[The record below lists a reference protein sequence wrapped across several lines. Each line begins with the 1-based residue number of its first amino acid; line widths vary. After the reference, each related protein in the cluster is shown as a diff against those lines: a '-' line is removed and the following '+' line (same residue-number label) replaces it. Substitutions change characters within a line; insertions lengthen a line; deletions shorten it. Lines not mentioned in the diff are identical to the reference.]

1 MVHILNE
8 NNSIFNRFLAE
19 IRDSLIQKDRM
30 RFRKNMERIAEFFAY
45 EISKTMDFVETEVNT
60 PLGVARINDL
70 KQEPVIASI
79 LRAGIPMHEG
89 FLNVFD
95 KADNAFISAYRKYE
109 SGKSFTI
116 ECEYISSPDIT
127 GRTLILADPMLA
139 TGSSLVVVYNALL
152 KIGIPSHT
160 HIVSAIASKQGVENL
175 LKMLPGDN
183 LTIWTGAVDDEL
195 NVKSYII
202 PGLGDAGD
210 LAYGEKL

>member
-30 RFRKNMERIAEFFAY
+30 RFRKNLERIAEFFAY
-45 EISKTMDFVETEVNT
+45 EISKTMNFVETEVTT
-60 PLGVARINDL
+60 PLGIAKVSDL

-109 SGKSFTI
+109 SDKTFTI

-127 GRTLILADPMLA
+127 GRTVILADPMLA

-152 KIGIPSHT
+152 KIGIPAHT

-175 LKMLPGDN
+175 LKLLPGDN

>member
-1 MVHILNE
+1 MVHILNK

-19 IRDSLIQKDRM
+19 IRDNQIQKDGM
-30 RFRKNMERIAEFFAY
+30 RFRKNLERIAEFFAY
-45 EISKTMDFVETEVNT
+45 EISKTMEFTEKEVTT
-60 PLGVARINDL
+60 PLGIARVNDL

-79 LRAGIPMHEG
+79 LRAGIPMHQG

-95 KADNAFISAYRKYE
+95 RADNAFISAYRKYE
-109 SGKSFTI
+109 TAKSFTI

-139 TGSSLVVVYNALL
+139 TGSSIIVAYNALL
-152 KIGIPSHT
+152 KIGIPKHT
-160 HIVSAIASKQGVENL
+160 HIVSAIASKKGVENL
-175 LKMLPGDN
+175 RDTLPGEDI
-183 LTIWTGAVDDEL
+183 TIWTGAVDDKL
-195 NVKSYII
+195 NVKSYIV

>member
-60 PLGVARINDL
+60 PLGVARINNL

-89 FLNVFD
+89 FLNIFD

>member
-1 MVHILNE
+1 MVHILNK

-19 IRDSLIQKDRM
+19 IRDNQIQKDGM
-30 RFRKNMERIAEFFAY
+30 RFRKNLERIAEFFAY
-45 EISKTMDFVETEVNT
+45 EISKTMEFTEKEVTT
-60 PLGVARINDL
+60 PLGIARVNDL

-79 LRAGIPMHEG
+79 LRAGIPMHQG

-95 KADNAFISAYRKYE
+95 RADNAFISAYRKYE
-109 SGKSFTI
+109 TAKSFTI

-139 TGSSLVVVYNALL
+139 TGSSIIVAYNALL
-152 KIGIPSHT
+152 KIGIPKHT
-160 HIVSAIASKQGVENL
+160 PIVPAIASKKGVENL
-175 LKMLPGDN
+175 RDTLPGEDI
-183 LTIWTGAVDDEL
+183 TIWTGAVDDKL
-195 NVKSYII
+195 NVKSYIV

>member
-1 MVHILNE
+1 MVHILNK

-19 IRDSLIQKDRM
+19 IRDNQIQKDGM
-30 RFRKNMERIAEFFAY
+30 RFRKNLERIAEFFAY
-45 EISKTMDFVETEVNT
+45 EISKTMEFTEKEVTT
-60 PLGVARINDL
+60 PLGIARVNDL

-79 LRAGIPMHEG
+79 LRAGIPMHQG

-95 KADNAFISAYRKYE
+95 RADNAFISAYRKYE
-109 SGKSFTI
+109 TAKSFTI

-139 TGSSLVVVYNALL
+139 TGSSLMLAYKALL
-152 KIGIPSHT
+152 KIGIPKHT
-160 HIVSAIASKQGVENL
+160 HIVSAIASKKGVENL
-175 LKMLPGDN
+175 RDTLPGEDI
-183 LTIWTGAVDDEL
+183 TIWTGAVDDKL
-195 NVKSYII
+195 NVKSYIV

>member
-1 MVHILNE
+1 
-8 NNSIFNRFLAE
+8 
-19 IRDSLIQKDRM
+19 
-30 RFRKNMERIAEFFAY
+30 
-45 EISKTMDFVETEVNT
+45 MDFVETEVNT

-89 FLNVFD
+89 FLNIFD